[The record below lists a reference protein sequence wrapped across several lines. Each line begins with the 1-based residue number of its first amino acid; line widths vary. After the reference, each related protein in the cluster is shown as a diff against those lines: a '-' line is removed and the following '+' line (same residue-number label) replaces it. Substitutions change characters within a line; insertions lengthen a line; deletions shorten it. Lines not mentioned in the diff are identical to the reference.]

1 MKRSSSFTA
10 LIFIAAVFGFA
21 FQIHANSFAS
31 ETASTPKTISLFDGK
46 TLNGWHRFADENA
59 DVNEIWKVKDGAIWC
74 KGKPNGFIRTEA
86 EYANFKLS
94 LEWMWPEEP
103 TNSGVLIR
111 MSSEDAVFPLC
122 MEAQLK
128 YQSAGD
134 AVGMGCDFNENES
147 KEGSF
152 FRVAKKKQDSNETG
166 PGQWNTYEI
175 TCKGDVME
183 IRVNGLLQNKVTG
196 ICVAKGHIG
205 LQSEGSP
212 ILFRNIKLTPLE

>member
-1 MKRSSSFTA
+1 MKRFSSFIS
-10 LIFIAAVFGFA
+10 IFIFTAVFIIA
-21 FQIHANSFAS
+21 VQVFAS
-31 ETASTPKTISLFDGK
+31 ETVSASKTINLFNGK
-46 TLNGWHRFADENA
+46 DFDDWHMFVEDDSV
-59 DVNEIWKVKDGAIWC
+59 DVQTVWKIKDGAIWC
-74 KGKPNGFIRTEA
+74 KGDPIGFIRTKA
-86 EYANFKLS
+86 EFTNFKLTV
-94 LEWMWPEEP
+94 EWMWPEEP

-111 MSSEDAVFPLC
+111 MSDEDTKFPLC

-152 FRVAKKKQDSNETG
+152 FRVAKKKQESNETE
-166 PGQWNTYEI
+166 PGKWNSYEI

-196 ICVAKGHIG
+196 ICVTKGHIG
-205 LQSEGSP
+205 
-212 ILFRNIKLTPLE
+212 